1 MSVPSLSV
9 EAALAAAGGGRRAA
23 KRHIGRTT
31 KPIDAYSSTGFRKGN
46 QGARSQNAAGR
57 HTIPGLPRCFGKLV
71 K

>member
-31 KPIDAYSSTGFRKGN
+31 KPIDAYSSTGFRKKVIREPEARTQQDGTRYPVFR
-46 QGARSQNAAGR
+46 GASANW
-57 HTIPGLPRCFGKLV
+57 
-71 K
+71 